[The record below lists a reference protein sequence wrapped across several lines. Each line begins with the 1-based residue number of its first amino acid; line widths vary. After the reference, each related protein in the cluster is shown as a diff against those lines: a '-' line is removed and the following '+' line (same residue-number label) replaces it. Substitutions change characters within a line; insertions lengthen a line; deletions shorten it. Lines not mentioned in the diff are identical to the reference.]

1 MIGVSVGA
9 VVNLVMT
16 RSEELKRGIPVADAQ
31 GNDLGRSQLAA
42 RTALAQCSATRVAWT
57 VALLTL
63 APIASGA
70 ALRLLPALP
79 RAVAAAVDA
88 TANFGVIW
96 LSVPLCIAI
105 FPQHTSLPTIAVE
118 ERFAQGGHERVF
130 FNKGL

>member
-70 ALRLLPALP
+70 ALRLHTRRYHVPSLLRSTRQPTLASSGSPCLYALP
-79 RAVAAAVDA
+79 SSRSIRP
-88 TANFGVIW
+88 GRR
-96 LSVPLCIAI
+96 PL
-105 FPQHTSLPTIAVE
+105 
-118 ERFAQGGHERVF
+118 R
-130 FNKGL
+130 